1 MIKQGLAAAFDF
13 KLLLSYMV
21 IMGLGLTAAC
31 IFGGGSPG
39 GGSPKS
45 SESGA
50 APAIKMPG
58 G

>member
-31 IFGGGSPG
+31 IFGGGSP
-39 GGSPKS
+39 KS